1 MNEREIINK
10 YYELAEQGKRTEG
23 IQFLEESIEN
33 AGDNVSAKLLSHT
46 GNHVLMYTDELEKGM
61 EYFHRAI
68 EKEPENP
75 DIYWTYFT
83 DLDEITDEYPETI
96 DDAVLCLT
104 KIIEIS
110 NNYESMKSDVHAEDS
125 DEENIRHYNYIG
137 NDFIKEESNARRYR
151 DLAAIYMKIPDYE
164 KAEEC
169 IDQTLAVLP
178 NDNYANS
185 LKNKIMV
192 ATGRLPQAD
201 VAFEDDEDEDDEDI
215 DTAGW
220 DAISDT
226 FEELYPGQDDPRH
239 YGVLI
244 PWSLGGKDPLD
255 GISIYDGGDYWHF
268 VSFGLSELYEKESE
282 NLEYSGFG
290 IELTLK
296 LKKGSYDEDAEL
308 ASICSI
314 FQQIARIIF
323 NNGEMFYPYEYLYTG
338 QTQGIDSQGESNITG
353 FITVPEPKKEF
364 INTPNG
370 KVEFLEFIGVTDSEL
385 QAVMNKQ
392 LNVKELYEKLGSDIT
407 AYDRESVV

>member
-1 MNEREIINK
+1 MNDREIIDR
-10 YYELAEQGKRTEG
+10 YYEFAEQGRREDG
-23 IQFLEESIEN
+23 IKFLDEYIKN
-33 AGDNVSAKLLSHT
+33 AGDNVSAEVLSHAA
-46 GNHVLMYTDELEKGM
+46 NYILMYTDELEKGI

-68 EKEPENP
+68 EKEPENL
-75 DIYWTYFT
+75 DIYWSYFT

-96 DDAVLCLT
+96 DDAILCLT

-110 NNYESMKSDVHAEDS
+110 SKIEIVKNADNLGEED
-125 DEENIRHYNYIG
+125 EKQYNYIG
-137 NDFIKEESNARRYR
+137 DNFNKEDSIARRYR

-169 IDQTLAVLP
+169 IDKTLELLP
-178 NDNYANS
+178 DDSYAKS
-185 LKNKIMV
+185 LKNRIAV
-192 ATGRLPQAD
+192 ATGRVQETDAVWD
-201 VAFEDDEDEDDEDI
+201 DDEDEDEDEVDA
-215 DTAGW
+215 AGW
-220 DAISDT
+220 DAIVDA
-226 FEELYPGQDDPRH
+226 FEELYPGQNDPRH

-296 LKKGSYDEDAEL
+296 LKKGSYDEASEL
-308 ASICSI
+308 ASICGI

-338 QTQGIDSQGESNITG
+338 QTQGIDSQGKSNITG
-353 FITVPEPKKEF
+353 FITVPEPKKEL

-370 KVEFLEFIGVTDSEL
+370 KVELLEFIGVTDTEL
-385 QAVMNKQ
+385 QAVMSKK
-392 LNVKELYEKLGSDIT
+392 LSVKELYEKLGSDIT
-407 AYDRESVV
+407 AYDRESVM